1 MSALAAVADTRAAE
15 PSTLEIISLRPI
27 GCSDILSTSDGSSQ
41 TLTFRGC
48 VWGGRCLRPQAGQ
61 PSVEQVA
68 AAYWGDARVGAEARM
83 TAPGTRACQ
92 SKTVQVRQWHSLSA
106 QRRDTLQVASA
117 AIGGRFLWGRELR
130 AQVIAPA
137 TLVRASES
145 GAHLHRRCEKGSSSE
160 HDEEQPSCGDRV
172 AIERGFLP
180 PLSGTRGRGSPRGCG
195 LHVSNWGQLGSS
207 CLQAEHGFP
216 GFSLAIATAID
227 RPHASTHTR

>member
-160 HDEEQPSCGDRV
+160 HDEEQPSCGDRD

-180 PLSGTRGRGSPRGCG
+180 PLSAHEARAEG
-195 LHVSNWGQLGSS
+195 LPSS
-207 CLQAEHGFP
+207 RWTSRLKARARQSSHGFP